1 MKLFVILGLGSLI
14 ASVASAADV
23 DVFTAK
29 EMQTMARSHP
39 AKGAAYSDQN
49 LARYGNH
56 FLLLVSREETGSAEI
71 HQHVADVFVVEA
83 GEATLLSGG
92 EIVKPHTTQ
101 PGEIRGSSIEGGAR
115 RALTTGDVVH
125 ISAGVPHQ
133 LLLEKGKP
141 FTYFV
146 VKVTGQ

>member
-1 MKLFVILGLGSLI
+1 MKLLVTLGLGLLVTSL
-14 ASVASAADV
+14 AYSADV

-29 EMQTMARSHP
+29 DLQAKARSHP
-39 AKGAAYSDQN
+39 AKGAAYSDLN
-49 LARYGNH
+49 LAKYGNH
-56 FLLLVSREETGSAEI
+56 YLLLVSREETGSSEL
-71 HQHVADVFVVEA
+71 HQNVADVFVVEA

-92 EIVKPHTTQ
+92 KMVKPHTTQ

-115 RALTTGDVVH
+115 HALTTGDVVH

-133 LLLEKGKP
+133 LILEKGKP